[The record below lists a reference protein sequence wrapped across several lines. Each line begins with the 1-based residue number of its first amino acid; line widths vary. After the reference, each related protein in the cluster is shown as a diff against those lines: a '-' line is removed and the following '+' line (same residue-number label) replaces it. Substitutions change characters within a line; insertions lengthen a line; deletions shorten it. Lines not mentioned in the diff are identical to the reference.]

1 MRRFLSVMAGPV
13 RAIHVFAL
21 LLGRQGGDARDG
33 RGSDDSSTRANLG
46 AVASVVLGFFVA
58 GIASASAQTA
68 LPQGEGRDL
77 VAVACTQCHALT
89 PIVSQR
95 DGPAGW
101 RRYVYNMVL
110 RGAQLRSSEV
120 ETVITYLSA
129 NFGPGL
135 QGDGHVALP
144 NGPGKELIETR
155 CTSCHDLE
163 RVAGV
168 KRKKQDW
175 PAIVANMVDRGAA
188 ATGNEAQTIA
198 AYLAA
203 NFGAD

>member
-1 MRRFLSVMAGPV
+1 MRRLN
-13 RAIHVFAL
+13 RL
-21 LLGRQGGDARDG
+21 
-33 RGSDDSSTRANLG
+33 LG
-46 AVASVVLGFFVA
+46 AVAASYVFA
-58 GIASASAQTA
+58 GASAPAQTA

-101 RRYVYNMVL
+101 RRYVYNMLL
-110 RGAQLRSSEV
+110 RGAQLRPSEV

-135 QGDGHVALP
+135 QGNGHVALP

-168 KRKKQDW
+168 KRKRQDW
-175 PAIVANMVDRGAA
+175 PAIVTNMVDRGAA
-188 ATGNEAQTIA
+188 ASGDEAKVIA